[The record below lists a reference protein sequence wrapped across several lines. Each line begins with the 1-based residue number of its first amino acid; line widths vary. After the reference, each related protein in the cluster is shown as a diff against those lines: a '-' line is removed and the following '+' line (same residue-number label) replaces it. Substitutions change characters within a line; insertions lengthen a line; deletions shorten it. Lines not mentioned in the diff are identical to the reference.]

1 MRNPLESP
9 IEQSTQRL
17 EAFSD
22 GVFAIAITLLIL
34 EIRVPHVG
42 EGGEHTSLATALFQ
56 LWPSYGAYLLSF
68 VMIGIYWVN
77 HHAFMRLFTR
87 TDHGF
92 NLLHIFFL
100 MCISFLPFP
109 TAVLAEYLTNAEQ
122 WHTAVSLYALGLL
135 LPAFSWFLVWLYGS
149 YKYRLLDSRLD
160 PTYIGFLNRQY
171 LLSNGL
177 YSLALL
183 TSFWNTTVSLS
194 ICIGLTFLYLL
205 PPRKPVFRKD

>member
-183 TSFWNTTVSLS
+183 LSLWNTTVSLS